1 MRAGLLNKKIT
12 FLRYAYEAN
21 AYGDRK
27 KTYTSLG
34 SPWANVRFV
43 GSPSEGASEEVDNNQ
58 ITGKIK
64 IEVMCRYFDGIRFDD
79 AIKYNDAIYEI
90 YSIQEIG
97 VNEGLRIR
105 AQLRDDLQTVTLS
118 TKW

>member
-12 FLRYAYEAN
+12 FLRYAFEAN

-27 KTYTSLG
+27 KTFTSLG
-34 SPWANVRFV
+34 SPWANVKFIS
-43 GSPSEGASEEVDNNQ
+43 SPGDNSELVDNDQ
-58 ITGKIK
+58 VTGKIK

-79 AIKYNDAIYEI
+79 AIRYNDAIYEI

-105 AQLRDDLQTVTLS
+105 AELRDDMQTVTLS